1 MKRQARGERREWDG
15 GNNEGGSRERKRQKG
30 RQLFQRRDDEGKER
44 KEWKGKGLIGAS
56 IIYPRSNSVL
66 QRRLYAL
73 PNERHY
79 RGIWGASGS
88 EEEERSFDPTFK
100 HLPRFMGP
108 QVHHKNSAGRGAC

>member
-44 KEWKGKGLIGAS
+44 KELKGKVLIGAS
-56 IIYPRSNSVL
+56 IIYPPPLKFCTPSNSVL

-79 RGIWGASGS
+79 RGIWGGG
-88 EEEERSFDPTFK
+88 ERK
-100 HLPRFMGP
+100 
-108 QVHHKNSAGRGAC
+108 